1 MKILHIN
8 SYYSISKFYKNLYEN
23 QIKSGLDIDVFV
35 PVPSTFEKNDFDYGE
50 YSQISKNHNKYDR
63 YIFHLKH
70 NKIYN
75 DVQKKYNIKEYSII
89 HAHSLFSNGYI
100 AMRLKKQYGIPYVV
114 AVRNTDVNLFFK
126 KMIHLRKLGI
136 NIMKEADQVIF
147 LSVPYRDQT
156 IEKYVPKH
164 LQKAI
169 YNKVSIIPNGIDNFW
184 FMNIATTKKPLEIP
198 NLRLLQIGDINKNK
212 NIETTVKAVDTLI
225 SNGYNVKLSI
235 VGKVKDQ
242 KIYNKIKD
250 LDYVDYL
257 GYKSKEELINIY
269 RENDIFILPSIHET
283 FGLVYPEA
291 MSQGLPVIY
300 TRGQGFDGQFADG
313 EVGFAVDSLEHND
326 IAEKIIKLS
335 DDYEKKS
342 KNCIELFHEFD
353 WSIIA
358 AEFANIYN
366 EIIKKTETGL
376 HDK

>member
-8 SYYSISKFYKNLYEN
+8 SYYSTSKFYKNLYEN

-35 PVPSTFEKNDFDYGE
+35 PVPSAFENNNFDYGE
-50 YSQISKNHNKYDR
+50 YSKISKNHNKYDR

-100 AMRLKKQYGIPYVV
+100 AMRLKKQYGIQYVV

-136 NIMKEADQVIF
+136 NILKEADQVIF

-300 TRGQGFDGQFADG
+300 TRGQGFDGQFEDG
-313 EVGFAVDSLEHND
+313 EVGFSVDCFDENEIAKKTISLIDNYHQISE
-326 IAEKIIKLS
+326 
-335 DDYEKKS
+335 
-342 KNCIELFHEFD
+342 NCIK
-353 WSIIA
+353 
-358 AEFANIYN
+358 YC
-366 EIIKKTETGL
+366 
-376 HDK
+376 DKFSWNQISDSYEALYKI

>member
-8 SYYSISKFYKNLYEN
+8 SYYSTSKFYKNLYEN

-35 PVPSTFEKNDFDYGE
+35 PVPSAFENNNFDYGE
-50 YSQISKNHNKYDR
+50 YSKISKNHNKYDR

-136 NIMKEADQVIF
+136 NIMKEADKVIF
-147 LSVPYRDQT
+147 LSVSYMDQT

-169 YNKVSIIPNGIDNFW
+169 YKKVSIIPNGIDNFW
-184 FMNIATTKKPLEIP
+184 FKNIATTKKTPEIP

-300 TRGQGFDGQFADG
+300 TRGQGFDGQFEDG
-313 EVGFAVDSLEHND
+313 EVGFAINCFNSNE
-326 IAEKIIKLS
+326 IAERIINIVNDYPGFSEKCIIYSNKFYWGKISNTYLENYTS
-335 DDYEKKS
+335 
-342 KNCIELFHEFD
+342 LP
-353 WSIIA
+353 
-358 AEFANIYN
+358 
-366 EIIKKTETGL
+366 
-376 HDK
+376 

>member
-8 SYYSISKFYKNLYEN
+8 SYYSTSKFYKNLYEN
-23 QIKSGLDIDVFV
+23 QIKSGLDIDIFV
-35 PVPSTFEKNDFDYGE
+35 PVPLTFEKNDFDYGE

-100 AMRLKKQYGIPYVV
+100 AMKLKRQYGIPYIV
-114 AVRNTDVNLFFK
+114 AVRNTDVNIFFK
-126 KMIHLRKLGI
+126 KLIHLRKLGI
-136 NIMKEADQVIF
+136 SILNEADRVIF
-147 LSVPYRDQT
+147 LSKTYRDQT

-184 FMNIATTKKPLEIP
+184 FKNIATRKKTPEIP
-198 NLRLLQIGDINKNK
+198 NLKLLQVGDINKNK
-212 NIETTVKAVDTLI
+212 NIETTVKAIDILI
-225 SNGYNVKLSI
+225 SKGYNVKLSI

-257 GYKSKEELINIY
+257 GYRSKEELINIY

-300 TRGQGFDGQFADG
+300 TRGQGFDGQFEDG
-313 EVGFAVDSLEHND
+313 EVGYSVDCYYPDE
-326 IAEKIIKLS
+326 IAERIIDLNENYNKIS
-335 DDYEKKS
+335 
-342 KNCIELFHEFD
+342 NCCIRLVDKFD
-353 WSIIA
+353 WV
-358 AEFANIYN
+358 NISKKYN
-366 EIIKKTETGL
+366 TLYSVITK
-376 HDK
+376 